1 MSFSY
6 SKKLELKNVLHTWP
20 VTTRSSFPFKL
31 STLRNFCRKWTTSF
45 TFASLFIAMIESTK
59 QRPTMSDASFLLVN
73 TIIIFLFCWCSS
85 AVRRFWSTQMLN
97 LFAPLFY
104 IKLFA
109 YERLHVQ
116 LSTVLDKKRAAVYCI
131 DCSLMSI
138 VHYGHVAFVYYLWS
152 ICNYAGWVCDSVQKL
167 RVPLRSVLRGPFVLV
182 MI

>member
-1 MSFSY
+1 MIWIFNY
-6 SKKLELKNVLHTWP
+6 ITGRIPQYRNVRWELKIEIECHFLIQKGLLKNVLHTWP

-85 AVRRFWSTQMLN
+85 AVRRFWSTEMLN
-97 LFAPLFY
+97 SFAPLFY

-116 LSTVLDKKRAAVYCI
+116 LSTDVLDKKPRS
-131 DCSLMSI
+131 SLL
-138 VHYGHVAFVYYLWS
+138 YRL
-152 ICNYAGWVCDSVQKL
+152 
-167 RVPLRSVLRGPFVLV
+167 
-182 MI
+182 